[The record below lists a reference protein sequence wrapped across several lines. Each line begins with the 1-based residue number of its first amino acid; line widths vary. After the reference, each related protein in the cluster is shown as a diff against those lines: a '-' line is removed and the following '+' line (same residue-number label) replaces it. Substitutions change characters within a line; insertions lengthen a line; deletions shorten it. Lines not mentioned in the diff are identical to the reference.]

1 MNKKINSIHTF
12 VISLPRESLRRK
24 TILKK
29 LNDVP
34 GTFEFFDA
42 IDGKKIN
49 LLQHID
55 YQGLKRRLCY
65 GKDLTRGEL

>member
-24 TILKK
+24 AILKK

-34 GTFEFFDA
+34 GTFEFLMQLMV
-42 IDGKKIN
+42 KK
-49 LLQHID
+49 
-55 YQGLKRRLCY
+55 
-65 GKDLTRGEL
+65 